1 MSASQALCLTRLGRP
16 FLLPRESARRV
27 VPLTGEEILTSVGVA
42 LVMLEGLPAV
52 LIEPE
57 RLTSAVAEVEVSK
70 AEVSEADI
78 PERKVSA
85 PLDGSV
91 AQSLGDPARLAV
103 VVDHPGELLYAIAAD
118 QVRPAGDGEA
128 ALPIDLR
135 KGLMDGD

>member
-27 VPLTGEEILTSVGVA
+27 VSLTGEEILTSAGVA
-42 LVMLEGLPAV
+42 LVMLEGLPSV

-57 RLTSAVAEVEVSK
+57 QLTSRVSE
-70 AEVSEADI
+70 AEVSTADVAEADGSK
-78 PERKVSA
+78 EKVSA
-85 PLDGSV
+85 PLNGPV
-91 AQSLGDPARLAV
+91 PQSLGDPARLAV
-103 VVDHPGELLYAIAAD
+103 VVDHSGDLLFAIAAD
-118 QVRPAGDGEA
+118 QVRPAGDGET